1 MKYRVT
7 FVRKDSATKAGQ
19 AGRRF
24 AIEVT
29 ARNEAEAHQKASDQA
44 AREGRGLSYFDITE
58 VRKI

>member
-1 MKYRVT
+1 MKYRLT
-7 FVRKDSATKAGQ
+7 FTRKGSALKAGQ

-29 ARNEAEAHQKASDQA
+29 ARNAAEARQIASDQA
-44 AREGRGLSYFDITE
+44 NREGRGLSYFDITE